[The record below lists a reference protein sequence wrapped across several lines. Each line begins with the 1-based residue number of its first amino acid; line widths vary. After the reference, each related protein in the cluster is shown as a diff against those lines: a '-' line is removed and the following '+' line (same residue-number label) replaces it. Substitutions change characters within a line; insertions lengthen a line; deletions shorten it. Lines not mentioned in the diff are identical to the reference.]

1 MIATIVLLAAAVPQQ
16 RVAAV
21 LELHNKLD
29 AADRNL
35 VDASFLTDVVRQQV
49 LENAP
54 QLKLMTRENVISL
67 LEASGKKLEECEGEC
82 EVDTGRRLG
91 ADIIVTGEL
100 LRFGKGYRLNLRLH
114 DTHSAQLLSAAV
126 ASGDTPEALEKDLNR
141 AVARLVQPLSG
152 TLPVVK
158 SPEWF
163 DTVGFYITGALNS
176 FGDGTNGTPRALQ
189 GSATSF
195 VITDSHPDSAEL
207 GLGVRYAPARWLS
220 IDAAYE
226 FKSVSGGA
234 EYSVTPSG
242 GGGPQFFSTS
252 SIPVTVNYVLRLARS
267 FRAFGGVGA
276 EYFYGRIGDPSEHGS
291 GVSLTVA
298 STRIDNKL
306 DMVRPLLRAGI
317 EWRPQERFGINLY
330 GVLYP
335 VPQDVKIYIYDTQST
350 AETVQPVFSYDMPL
364 VSAHGALVLYF

>member
-126 ASGDTPEALEKDLNR
+126 ASGDTPEAL
-141 AVARLVQPLSG
+141 
-152 TLPVVK
+152 
-158 SPEWF
+158 
-163 DTVGFYITGALNS
+163 
-176 FGDGTNGTPRALQ
+176 
-189 GSATSF
+189 
-195 VITDSHPDSAEL
+195 
-207 GLGVRYAPARWLS
+207 
-220 IDAAYE
+220 
-226 FKSVSGGA
+226 
-234 EYSVTPSG
+234 
-242 GGGPQFFSTS
+242 
-252 SIPVTVNYVLRLARS
+252 
-267 FRAFGGVGA
+267 
-276 EYFYGRIGDPSEHGS
+276 
-291 GVSLTVA
+291 
-298 STRIDNKL
+298 
-306 DMVRPLLRAGI
+306 
-317 EWRPQERFGINLY
+317 
-330 GVLYP
+330 
-335 VPQDVKIYIYDTQST
+335 
-350 AETVQPVFSYDMPL
+350 
-364 VSAHGALVLYF
+364 